1 MRKDI
6 VKPLEKLKEIKLIAE
21 TRVSQGDDTYTEKVT
36 AFNGQVSGVE
46 TFVAVVNQKHMAI
59 KMMKTDQ
66 DRFA

>member
-1 MRKDI
+1 MR
-6 VKPLEKLKEIKLIAE
+6 PLEKLKEIKLIAE

-36 AFNGQVSGVE
+36 AFNGQVAGVE